1 MNRSIISLAGA
12 TAALAALTGAA
23 VLTGAGDPAAA
34 PVVSAARQPVQRSA
48 LVCPAP
54 SASELAS
61 TTYTSFT
68 PKGAQAAKQGTAQ
81 LLPATGAAGAKAKP
95 LAPLTEPGA
104 PVTAKVDK
112 ADGPALIGSAD
123 GALAPGWGVQQTTV
137 VSAGP
142 GRGVLG
148 TSCVAPDSEFWFPA
162 ASTAAD
168 RQDFLHLV
176 NPDDMDA
183 VVDVELFGKDGALKP
198 TTSDGLTVP
207 SQGSASILL
216 STLVTDKAPDLTVH
230 VTVRSGRVGAA
241 VQATDAK
248 AGADWLPAAADPA
261 AGLVFPGIPADA
273 TSVQLVVFAPGQ
285 EDADLSVRL
294 ASPTGSIT
302 PAGHETLH
310 VKSSMTATID
320 LGDVTKG
327 EAGSLVLAA
336 SGAHTAVPVVGA
348 LRITRGTGAKQELA
362 FLPATPRIDARA
374 TAADN
379 RLKAS
384 TLSLVAPV
392 KEAVVKVT
400 TSAATDGG
408 APVSKNITVKAGT
421 TVALEPPAP
430 SSGKG
435 AFAVTV
441 EPVSGGPVYASRML
455 SLPLNGIPMFTVQ
468 PMPDDRGTVVV
479 PKTRPDLT
487 ILDH

>member
-34 PVVSAARQPVQRSA
+34 PALSAVRQPVQRSA

-61 TTYTSFT
+61 TTYTSFA
-68 PKGAQAAKQGTAQ
+68 PKGAQAAQQGTAQ

-95 LAPLTEPGA
+95 LVPLTEPGV
-104 PVTAKVDK
+104 PVAAKVEK
-112 ADGPALIGSAD
+112 PGSPALLGSAE
-123 GALAPGWGVQQTTV
+123 GGLAPGWTVQQTTV

-148 TSCVAPDSEFWFPA
+148 ASCVAPDSEFWFPA

-183 VVDVELFGKDGALKP
+183 VVDVELFGKDGVLKA
-198 TTSDGLTVP
+198 TTGDGVSVP
-207 SQGSASILL
+207 SQGSTSILL
-216 STLVTDKAPDLTVH
+216 STLVTEKVPDLAVH
-230 VTVRSGRVGAA
+230 VTVRTGRVGAA
-241 VQATDAK
+241 VQAVDAK
-248 AGADWLPAAADPA
+248 LGADWLPAAADPA
-261 AGLVFPGIPADA
+261 AGLVFPGIPTDA
-273 TSVQLVVFAPGQ
+273 TSVRLVVFAPGQ
-285 EDADLSVRL
+285 DDADLTVRL

-310 VKSSMTATID
+310 VKSGMTTTVD

-327 EAGSLVLAA
+327 EAGSLLLAA
-336 SGAHTAVPVVGA
+336 SGSHAAVPVVGA
-348 LRITRGTGAKQELA
+348 LRITRGTGAKQETA
-362 FLPATPRIDARA
+362 FLPATPKIDERA
-374 TAADN
+374 TVADN
-379 RLKAS
+379 RVKAS
-384 TLSLVAPV
+384 TLSLVAPG

-408 APVSKNITVKAGT
+408 APVSKNVTVKAGT
-421 TVALEPPAP
+421 TVGFEPPVP

-455 SLPLNGIPMFTVQ
+455 SLPSNGIPMFTIQ

>member
-34 PVVSAARQPVQRSA
+34 PVGSAARQPVQRSA

-54 SASELAS
+54 SGSELAS

-68 PKGAQAAKQGTAQ
+68 PKGARTGKQGTAQ
-81 LLPATGAAGAKAKP
+81 LLPAIGDASAKAKP
-95 LAPLTEPGA
+95 LAPLTQPGA
-104 PVTAKVDK
+104 PATAKVEK
-112 ADGPALIGSAD
+112 ADSPALIGTAE
-123 GALAPGWGVQQTTV
+123 GGLAPGWSVQQTTV

-142 GRGVLG
+142 GRAVLG

-176 NPDDMDA
+176 NPDELDA
-183 VVDVELFGKDGALKP
+183 VVDVELFGKDGALKA
-198 TTSDGLTVP
+198 TTGDGVSVP
-207 SQGSASILL
+207 SQGSTSILL
-216 STLVTDKAPDLTVH
+216 STLVTEKVQDLTVH

-241 VQATDAK
+241 VQAVDGK

-273 TSVQLVVFAPGQ
+273 TSVRLVAYATGQ
-285 EDADLSVRL
+285 DDADLKVRL
-294 ASPTGSIT
+294 AAPTGSIT

-310 VKSSMTATID
+310 VKSGMTTTIE

-327 EAGSLVLAA
+327 EAGSLLLTPSDAHGAA
-336 SGAHTAVPVVGA
+336 PIVAA
-348 LRITRGTGAKQELA
+348 LRITRGTGAKQETA
-362 FLPATPRIDARA
+362 FLPATPKIDERA
-374 TAADN
+374 TVADN
-379 RLKAS
+379 RIKAS
-384 TLSLVAPV
+384 TLSLVAPD

-408 APVSKNITVKAGT
+408 APVSKNVTVKAGT
-421 TVALEPPAP
+421 SLAIEPPEP

-455 SLPLNGIPMFTVQ
+455 SLPLNGIPMFTIQ

-479 PKTRPDLT
+479 PKVQPDLT
-487 ILDH
+487 ILDD